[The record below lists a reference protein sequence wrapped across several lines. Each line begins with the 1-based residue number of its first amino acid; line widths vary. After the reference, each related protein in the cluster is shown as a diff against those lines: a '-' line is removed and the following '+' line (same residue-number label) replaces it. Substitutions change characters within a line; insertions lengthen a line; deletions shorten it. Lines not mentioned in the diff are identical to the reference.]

1 MASVPSPVSV
11 PSWLPLWQFLIL
23 AGVGISLAIVARL
36 VGLDGRWRR
45 LLTDRFVYGV
55 PWGTAITCL
64 ALVALY
70 LILQGGWWHPRNPL
84 VLPFRAWSYLYPLGV
99 LTASFTH
106 SGLGHLTGNLV
117 ATLAY
122 APLVEYAWGHY
133 PDESVADDSLLANP
147 LVRILCFPAGVFLVG
162 LLTSLFAVGPVVGF
176 SGVVFAFAGFALV
189 RYPVAAVVALAGR
202 GVIDL
207 LYRALRSPITEASG
221 GGRTFTTPWWAN
233 IAIQGHAL
241 GLFLGVLAGWLY
253 VTRRDRR
260 PSPGRLWLA
269 VLIFAVGQ
277 SLWALYWY
285 RGGVSYV
292 LFRGAGVVAVF
303 LLATLVTAAVTAG
316 DGVFLGSVSLP
327 RADRSLTVN
336 LRGREA
342 AVGLLLALTIAT
354 AAAAI
359 PVNLA
364 TVSGG
369 PTGEGVQIRDY
380 EVTYA
385 EDVPDQYVSAVQIS
399 AFGETTQLNTSGV
412 IVLSERR
419 KVFRTA
425 IPKQRLAFQ
434 GRGQVVVGGVGW
446 RRSVTVNRLAWNPVG
461 NASVYKVF
469 LNPSTRDRRLVY
481 TSESSVAE
489 PRIDGRRVAIRPAR
503 QAFDLVVVRG
513 NRTLGTTTLPT
524 AGANVT
530 AGGLTFNRTA
540 GSIYAMRDE
549 TRVKVATEGGR
560 RNG

>member
-1 MASVPSPVSV
+1 MAPVPSPVSV
-11 PSWLPLWQFLIL
+11 PSWLPLWQLLIL
-23 AGVGISLAIVARL
+23 GGIAVSLAVVARL
-36 VGLDGRWRR
+36 VGLDGRWRE
-45 LLTDRFVYGV
+45 LLTERFVYGV
-55 PWGTAITCL
+55 PWGTAITCAAL
-64 ALVALY
+64 AAVY
-70 LILQGGWWHPRNPL
+70 LFLQGGWWHPKHPL
-84 VLPFRAWSYLYPLGV
+84 IVPFRAWSYLYPLGIV
-99 LTASFTH
+99 TAPFTH

-133 PDESVADDSLLANP
+133 PRETVADDSGLANP
-147 LVRILCFPAGVFLVG
+147 LVRILLFPVGVFLVG
-162 LLTSLFAVGPVVGF
+162 LLTSLFAVGPVIGF

-189 RYPVAAVVALAGR
+189 RYPIAAVVALAGR

-207 LYRALRSPITEASG
+207 LYRALRSPVTEASG

-241 GLFLGVLAGWLY
+241 GLFLGVALGWLY
-253 VTRRDRR
+253 VRRRDRR

-303 LLATLVTAAVTAG
+303 LLATLVTAAVTAS
-316 DGVFLGSVSLP
+316 DDVLVGSLSLP
-327 RADRSLTVN
+327 RLDGSITVD

-342 AVGLLLALTIAT
+342 AAGLLLALTIAT

-369 PTGEGVQIRDY
+369 PTGEGVEIRDY
-380 EVTYA
+380 EITYA
-385 EDVPDQYVSAVQIS
+385 EGVPDQYVSAVQIS
-399 AFGETTQLNTSGV
+399 AFGETTQVNTSGV
-412 IVLSERR
+412 IVVSERR

-434 GRGQVVVGGVGW
+434 GRGEVVVGGVGW
-446 RRSVTVNRLAWNPVG
+446 RRSLTVNRLAWNPTG

-469 LNPSTRDRRLVY
+469 INPQGGDRRQVY
-481 TSESSVAE
+481 TSEPSVAD
-489 PRIDGRRVAIRPAR
+489 PRIDGRRVAVHPAR
-503 QAFDLVVVRG
+503 QAFDLVVLRG
-513 NRTLGTTTLPT
+513 NRTLGATTLPT
-524 AGANVT
+524 AGSNVT
-530 AGGLTFNRTA
+530 AGGLTFNRTK
-540 GSIYAMRDE
+540 GSIYAMRGG
-549 TRVKVATEGGR
+549 TRVKIATEGGR
-560 RNG
+560 RNR